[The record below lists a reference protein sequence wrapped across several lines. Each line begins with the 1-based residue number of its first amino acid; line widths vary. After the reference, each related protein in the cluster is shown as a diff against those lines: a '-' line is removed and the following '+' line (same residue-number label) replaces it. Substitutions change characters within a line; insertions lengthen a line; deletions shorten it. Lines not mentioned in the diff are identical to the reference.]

1 MKLKKFLKAADSRVC
16 GGSEYQWDC
25 FGRNAQYM
33 DISDLSGE
41 EIGGC
46 IFDRETQAV
55 YQVEMYVNS
64 DNVAYRWIDPAWS
77 LEYGIEADR
86 RGVDK
91 FNAYDDVEFTMV
103 ETEEDILDLTHRIV
117 HDTYVHSKPIDGI
130 GPAAAWP
137 FPPMGNKEFVG
148 ETTQWTGPLP
158 PGYDEL
164 DGDDDDWALDEGEY
178 NNDEGMVGGFDVD
191 EFRSMAA
198 VDTEDKSTQTEYEV
212 MLTVKHRF
220 TVKARN
226 MEAAGDKAKEFQQDM
241 KSGGWP
247 EGLCW
252 EDRWVSKVAVAK
264 RLETVNIED

>member
-46 IFDRETQAV
+46 IFDRETQVV
-55 YQVEMYVNS
+55 YQVELYVNS
-64 DNVAYRWIDPAWS
+64 DNVAYRWLEPEWAC
-77 LEYGIEADR
+77 EYGLEADR
-86 RGVDK
+86 RKVDK
-91 FNAYDDVEFTMV
+91 MIAYDDVRFTEV
-103 ETEEDILDLTHRIV
+103 YSEEDILDLTHRIV
-117 HDTYVHSKPIDGI
+117 HNTYVHSKPIDGI

-137 FPPMGNKEFVG
+137 FPPMGNKQFVG
-148 ETTQWTGPLP
+148 QANFDTDP
-158 PGYDEL
+158 PTAEEMAESWN
-164 DGDDDDWALDEGEY
+164 DDDED
-178 NNDEGMVGGFDVD
+178 GFDVD
-191 EFRSMAA
+191 EFRSMAG
-198 VDTEDKSTQTEYEV
+198 VESEDEPAQEEYEV

-226 MEAAGDKAKEFQQDM
+226 MEAACDKAKEFQQNM

-252 EDRWVSKVAVAK
+252 EDRWVSKVGASK
-264 RLETVNIED
+264 RLETLNIED